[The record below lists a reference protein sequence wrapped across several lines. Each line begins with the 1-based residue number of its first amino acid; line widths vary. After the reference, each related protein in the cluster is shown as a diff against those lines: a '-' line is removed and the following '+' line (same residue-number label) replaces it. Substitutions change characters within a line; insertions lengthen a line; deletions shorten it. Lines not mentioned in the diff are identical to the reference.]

1 MIEKLKVK
9 RTLFICFYYKSISLF
24 DTGCANVRFLHAIS
38 GLVNVNIYICLIRI
52 KAKTIFG

>member
-1 MIEKLKVK
+1 MCFPLCRVK
-9 RTLFICFYYKSISLF
+9 TSTCCKSISLF

-38 GLVNVNIYICLIRI
+38 GLVNVNIYICSIRI